1 MLLKEGTKRLLDFL
15 IIVEHRISSL
25 ISSDKIKA
33 RHFYL
38 TKRFIDD
45 LCAVNDGGELG
56 KSICE
61 IYPQECEL
69 KVEHP
74 GDHAT
79 FFNFY
84 ITIREGTFIYKL
96 FDKRDSFPF
105 SIVRMPR
112 IESNIPQNVFYLA
125 IKGDFLRISCSTL
138 CLRYFIPNAK
148 QLLVL
153 IKQQDSK
160 RCTTGTS
167 LKMTILAYPENF
179 QHFSISCQDLLN
191 IFS

>member
-1 MLLKEGTKRLLDFL
+1 M
-15 IIVEHRISSL
+15 EHRISSL

-45 LCAVNDGGELG
+45 LCAVNDGGGLG

-79 FFNFY
+79 FFNFH
-84 ITIREGTFIYKL
+84 ITIREGTFI
-96 FDKRDSFPF
+96 
-105 SIVRMPR
+105 
-112 IESNIPQNVFYLA
+112 
-125 IKGDFLRISCSTL
+125 IS
-138 CLRYFIPNAK
+138 Y
-148 QLLVL
+148 L
-153 IKQQDSK
+153 IKE
-160 RCTTGTS
+160 TPF
-167 LKMTILAYPENF
+167 LF
-179 QHFSISCQDLLN
+179 QL
-191 IFS
+191 